1 MPKAL
6 VVDDDANSL
15 SALATLVSRE
25 GFTTATAGDLREAR
39 RALQVEA
46 PDVLLVDL
54 QLPDGSG
61 LDLLNERPPSVDMVL
76 ITGYATVDTAVA
88 ALRMGAADYLTKPVD
103 VPRLKAVL
111 ANVVSTRALRGQVA
125 ELRAEL
131 RQLGRFGPMI
141 GSSTTMQRIYDLVGK
156 VAPADATVLVTG
168 ESGTGKELVA
178 ETIHRLSRR
187 NGKPF
192 VAINCGAISPTLIES
207 ELFGHERGSFTGADR
222 THRGCFERA
231 DGGTLLLDEVSE
243 MSADL
248 QSKLL
253 RVLETGT
260 VLRVGGDKPVKVDV
274 RVVAASNRD
283 LDQAVAENKLR
294 QDLLY
299 RLKVFPILLPP
310 LRDRGDDILALAQ
323 FFLDQLNQDNETRKH
338 FTQDALA
345 AIRNYTWPGN
355 VRELRNA
362 VHRAHILADAEEI
375 GRRDLPEEVAGAEG
389 EWTAE
394 EMPAV
399 DEHDEASASAPPS
412 AASPALAGRIP
423 AATPLHEIE
432 KQAIL
437 ATLAHFGGD
446 RGQTAAALQISVKT
460 LYNRLREYKQTA

>member
-6 VVDDDANSL
+6 IVDDDANSL
-15 SALATLVSRE
+15 SALAALVSRE
-25 GFTTATAGDLREAR
+25 GFITATAGDLREAR
-39 RALQVEA
+39 RALQVEP
-46 PDVLLVDL
+46 PDVLLADL

-61 LDLLNERPPSVDMVL
+61 LDLLNERPPSVDVVL
-76 ITGYATVDTAVA
+76 ITGHATVDTAVA

-111 ANVVSTRALRGQVA
+111 ANVTSARVLRGQVA

-131 RQLGRFGPMI
+131 RQLGRFGSMI
-141 GSSTTMQRIYDLVGK
+141 GAAPAMQRIYDLVAK
-156 VAPADATVLVTG
+156 VAPSDATVLVTG

-187 NGKPF
+187 TAKAF

-260 VLRVGGDKPVKVDV
+260 VLRVGGDKPTKVDV
-274 RVVAASNRD
+274 RVIAASNRD
-283 LDQAVAENKLR
+283 LDQAVAEGKLR

-310 LRDRGDDILALAQ
+310 LRDRGDDVVALAQ
-323 FFLDQLNQDNETRKH
+323 FFLDRLNQQDETEKH
-338 FTQDALA
+338 FSADAIGA
-345 AIRNYTWPGN
+345 VRGYTWPGN

-362 VHRAHILADAEEI
+362 VHRAHILADGEEI
-375 GRRDLPEEVAGAEG
+375 HRRDLPEEVASAGGPWAPE
-389 EWTAE
+389 
-394 EMPAV
+394 
-399 DEHDEASASAPPS
+399 DEAVTAPVVASS
-412 AASPALAGRIP
+412 NGGSALAGRIP

>member
-6 VVDDDANSL
+6 IVDDDSNSL

-25 GFTTATAGDLREAR
+25 GFTTSTATNLREAR

-61 LDLLNERPPSVDMVL
+61 LDLLNERPPAVDVIL
-76 ITGYATVDTAVA
+76 VTGHATVDTAVA

-111 ANVVSTRALRGQVA
+111 ANVVGARALRSQVA

-141 GSSTTMQRIYDLVGK
+141 GSSSVMQRIYDLVSK
-156 VAPADATVLVTG
+156 VAPSDATVLVTG

-187 NGKPF
+187 NSKAF

-283 LDQAVAENKLR
+283 LDQAVADNKLR
-294 QDLLY
+294 HDLLY
-299 RLKVFPILLPP
+299 RLKVFPILLPA
-310 LRDRGDDILALAQ
+310 LRERGDDITALAQ
-323 FFLDQLNQDNETRKH
+323 HFLERLNQQNDTHKR
-338 FTQDALA
+338 FSADALA
-345 AIRNYTWPGN
+345 AIRAYSWPGN

-362 VHRAHILADAEEI
+362 VHRAHILAD
-375 GRRDLPEEVAGAEG
+375 GDDVHRRDLPEEVAGDSANWVPEETAFAE
-389 EWTAE
+389 AE
-394 EMPAV
+394 SDDGAVPA
-399 DEHDEASASAPPS
+399 ATGS
-412 AASPALAGRIP
+412 LAGRIP

-437 ATLAHFGGD
+437 ATLAHFDGD
-446 RGQTAAALQISVKT
+446 RGQTAAALEISVKT

>member
-6 VVDDDANSL
+6 IVDDDANSL

-25 GFTTATAGDLREAR
+25 GFITSTATDMREAR
-39 RALQVEA
+39 RALQVEP
-46 PDVLLVDL
+46 PDVLLADL

-61 LDLLNERPPSVDMVL
+61 LDLLNERPPSVDVVL
-76 ITGYATVDTAVA
+76 ITGHATVDTAVA

-111 ANVVSTRALRGQVA
+111 ANVTSARALRGQVA

-131 RQLGRFGPMI
+131 RQLGRFGSMI
-141 GSSTTMQRIYDLVGK
+141 GAAPAMQRIYDLVGK
-156 VAPADATVLVTG
+156 VAPSDATVLVTG

-187 NGKPF
+187 SSKPF

-260 VLRVGGDKPVKVDV
+260 VLRVGGDKPIKVDV
-274 RVVAASNRD
+274 RVIAASNRD
-283 LDQAVAENKLR
+283 LDQAVGEGKLR

-310 LRDRGDDILALAQ
+310 LRERGDDVVALAQ
-323 FFLDQLNQDNETRKH
+323 FFLDRLNQQDETDKH
-338 FTQDALA
+338 FSADAVGA
-345 AIRNYTWPGN
+345 MRAYTWHGN

-362 VHRAHILADAEEI
+362 IHRAHILADGEEI
-375 GRRDLPEEVAGAEG
+375 HRRDLPEEVAAAGGPWVPED
-389 EWTAE
+389 E
-394 EMPAV
+394 PA
-399 DEHDEASASAPPS
+399 AAAAPTNGGGS
-412 AASPALAGRIP
+412 SLAGRIP

>member
-6 VVDDDANSL
+6 VVDDDSNSL
-15 SALATLVSRE
+15 SAIAALVSRE
-25 GFTTATAGDLREAR
+25 GFTTTTAGDLREAR

-46 PDVLLVDL
+46 PDILLVDV

-61 LDLLNERPPSVDMVL
+61 LDLLNERPPSVDVVL
-76 ITGYATVDTAVA
+76 ITGHATVDTAVT
-88 ALRMGAADYLTKPVD
+88 ALRLGAADYLTKPVD

-111 ANVVSTRALRGQVA
+111 ANVVSARDLRGQVA

-131 RQLGRFGPMI
+131 RQLGRFGSMI
-141 GSSTTMQRIYDLVGK
+141 GASTVMQRIYDLVAK
-156 VAPADATVLVTG
+156 VSHSDATVLVTG

-187 NGKPF
+187 SAKGY
-192 VAINCGAISPTLIES
+192 VAINCSAISPTLIES

-260 VLRVGGDKPVKVDV
+260 VLRVGGDKPIKVDV
-274 RVVAASNRD
+274 RVIAASNRD
-283 LDQAVAENKLR
+283 LDEAVSEGKLR

-310 LRDRGDDILALAQ
+310 LRDRGDDVLALAQ
-323 FFLDQLNQDNETRKH
+323 HFLDRLNHQDETSKQ
-338 FTQDALA
+338 FSAEALA
-345 AIRNYTWPGN
+345 ALRAYTWPGN

-362 VHRAHILADAEEI
+362 VHRAHILADGDEI
-375 GRRDLPEEVAGAEG
+375 HRRDLPEEVAGAAG
-389 EWTAE
+389 DWTPE
-394 EMPAV
+394 PDRGDGVPAV
-399 DEHDEASASAPPS
+399 PAPVVP
-412 AASPALAGRIP
+412 RVP

-446 RGQTAAALQISVKT
+446 RGQTAAALEISVKT

>member
-6 VVDDDANSL
+6 VVDDDSNSL
-15 SALATLVSRE
+15 SAIAALVTRE
-25 GFTTATAGDLREAR
+25 GFTTTTASDLREAR

-46 PDVLLVDL
+46 PDILLVDV

-61 LDLLNERPPSVDMVL
+61 LDLLNERPPSVDVVL
-76 ITGYATVDTAVA
+76 ITGHATVDTAVT
-88 ALRMGAADYLTKPVD
+88 ALRLGAADYLTKPVD

-111 ANVVSTRALRGQVA
+111 ANVVSARDLRGQVA

-131 RQLGRFGPMI
+131 RQLGRFGSMI
-141 GSSTTMQRIYDLVGK
+141 GASLVMQRIYDLVAR
-156 VAPADATVLVTG
+156 VSSSDATVLVTG

-178 ETIHRLSRR
+178 ETLHRLSRR
-187 NGKPF
+187 SAKAF

-260 VLRVGGDKPVKVDV
+260 VLRVGGDKPIKVDV
-274 RVVAASNRD
+274 RVIAASNRD
-283 LDQAVAENKLR
+283 LDQAVAEGKLR

-323 FFLDQLNQDNETRKH
+323 HFLDRLNHQDDTSKQ
-338 FTQDALA
+338 FSGDALA
-345 AIRNYTWPGN
+345 AMRAYTWPGN

-362 VHRAHILADAEEI
+362 VHRAHILADGDEI
-375 GRRDLPEEVAGAEG
+375 HRRDLPEEVAAAGGDWTPEPDRFEG
-389 EWTAE
+389 V
-394 EMPAV
+394 PAP
-399 DEHDEASASAPPS
+399 APTMVP
-412 AASPALAGRIP
+412 RVP

-446 RGQTAAALQISVKT
+446 RGQTAAALEISVKT
-460 LYNRLREYKQTA
+460 LYNRLREYKQSA